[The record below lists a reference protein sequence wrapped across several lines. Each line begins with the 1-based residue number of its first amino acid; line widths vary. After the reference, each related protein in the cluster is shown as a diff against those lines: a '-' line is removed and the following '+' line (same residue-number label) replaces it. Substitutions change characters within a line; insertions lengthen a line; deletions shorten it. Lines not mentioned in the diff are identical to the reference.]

1 MADERKIAHL
11 EMIQGIINRM
21 GNNSFMIKGWT
32 VTLVSAIFAL
42 SIENHKFSFIALFP
56 ILLFWWLDAF
66 FLYQERL
73 FRGLYNDVALKDD
86 TSITYSM
93 DNASYKKSSD
103 TICKVALSKTLLC
116 FYGGMLFALI
126 VVLLAIYVL
135 SNLECVTLWVNNL
148 KIFCF
153 SIISKS

>member
-11 EMIQGIINRM
+11 EMVQGVIDRM
-21 GNNSFMIKGWT
+21 GNNSFMIKGWA

-73 FRGLYNDVALKDD
+73 FRRLYNDVALKDD
-86 TSITYSM
+86 ASITYSM
-93 DNASYKKSSD
+93 NNVSYKKNSD
-103 TICKVALSKTLLC
+103 KICKAALSKTLLC
-116 FYGGMLFALI
+116 FYGGMLLVLI
-126 VVLLAIYVL
+126 VLLVIHYL
-135 SNLECVTLWVNNL
+135 NLECVTLWLHNL
-148 KIFCF
+148 RMFCF
-153 SIISKS
+153 

>member
-11 EMIQGIINRM
+11 EMVQGVIDRI
-21 GNNSFMIKGWT
+21 GNNSFMIKGWA

-73 FRGLYNDVALKDD
+73 FRRLYNDVALKDD
-86 TSITYSM
+86 ASITYSM
-93 DNASYKKSSD
+93 NNVSYKKNSD
-103 TICKVALSKTLLC
+103 KICKAALSKTLLC
-116 FYGGMLFALI
+116 FYGGMLLVLI
-126 VVLLAIYVL
+126 VLLVIHYL
-135 SNLECVTLWVNNL
+135 NLEWCN
-148 KIFCF
+148 
-153 SIISKS
+153 SMAS

>member
-11 EMIQGIINRM
+11 EMVQGVIDRI
-21 GNNSFMIKGWT
+21 GNNSFMIKGWA

-73 FRGLYNDVALKDD
+73 FRRLYNDVALKDD
-86 TSITYSM
+86 ASITYSM
-93 DNASYKKSSD
+93 NNVSYKKNSD
-103 TICKVALSKTLLC
+103 KICKAALSKTLLC
-116 FYGGMLFALI
+116 FYGCMLLVLI
-126 VVLLAIYVL
+126 VLLVIHYL
-135 SNLECVTLWVNNL
+135 NLEWCN
-148 KIFCF
+148 
-153 SIISKS
+153 SMAS

>member
-11 EMIQGIINRM
+11 EMVQGVIDRI
-21 GNNSFMIKGWT
+21 GNNSFMIKGWA

-73 FRGLYNDVALKDD
+73 FRRLYNDVALKDD
-86 TSITYSM
+86 ASITYSM
-93 DNASYKKSSD
+93 NNVSYKKNSD
-103 TICKVALSKTLLC
+103 KICKAALSKTLLC
-116 FYGGMLFALI
+116 FYGGMLLVLI
-126 VVLLAIYVL
+126 VLLVIHYL
-135 SNLECVTLWVNNL
+135 NLECVTLWLHNL
-148 KIFCF
+148 RIFCF
-153 SIISKS
+153 

>member
-11 EMIQGIINRM
+11 EMVQGVIDRI
-21 GNNSFMIKGWT
+21 GNHSFMIKGWA

-73 FRGLYNDVALKDD
+73 FRRLYNDVALKDD
-86 TSITYSM
+86 ASITYSM
-93 DNASYKKSSD
+93 NNVSYKKNSD
-103 TICKVALSKTLLC
+103 KICKAALSKTLLC
-116 FYGGMLFALI
+116 FYGGMLLVLI
-126 VVLLAIYVL
+126 VLLVIHYL
-135 SNLECVTLWVNNL
+135 NLECVTLWLHNL
-148 KIFCF
+148 RIFCF
-153 SIISKS
+153 SISGKF